1 MRINA
6 KVREYELKHD
16 DGTANKG
23 RLLEDI
29 IPELL
34 GIPINLKLKVPRSFH
49 ESLKKFMKEHGLDP
63 KFDVRKILEYGL
75 AEESDEELERLEIER
90 LDSSSVVHFKY
101 AITKF
106 KAYENLTNNKALVL
120 GLQFLVSE
128 NESLRRASYEKSLVN
143 SPESKWT
150 KEKIDSFQKK
160 YVFGNKSAEKDEHG
174 GKTGK

>member
-1 MRINA
+1 MHTNA
-6 KVREYELKHD
+6 KAREQKLKSD
-16 DGTANKG
+16 DETTS
-23 RLLEDI
+23 RSRVLDDI

-34 GIPINLKLKVPRSFH
+34 GIPINLKLSVPRTFH

-90 LDSSSVVHFKY
+90 LNPSSEVHSMY

-106 KAYENLTNNKALVL
+106 KAYENLMYNKALVL
-120 GLQFLVSE
+120 ELQSLVSE
-128 NESLRRASYEKSLVN
+128 NESLRRVLHEKGLVN

-150 KEKIDSFQKK
+150 RERIDDFQRK
-160 YVFGNKSAEKDEHG
+160 YVFGNKSAEKDEYG
-174 GKTGK
+174 GKTEK

>member
-1 MRINA
+1 MHINA
-6 KVREYELKHD
+6 KAREQELKSD
-16 DGTANKG
+16 DETTSRG

-29 IPELL
+29 TPELL
-34 GIPINLKLKVPRSFH
+34 GIPINLKLSVPRSFH

-106 KAYENLTNNKALVL
+106 KAYENLTYNKALAL

-128 NESLRRASYEKSLVN
+128 NESLRRVLHEECLAN

-150 KEKIDSFQKK
+150 RERIDDFQRK
-160 YVFGNKSAEKDEHG
+160 YVFGNKSAEKDEYG
-174 GKTGK
+174 GKTEK